1 MKILCLF
8 FICLT
13 WLSLCAA
20 HRSEALQAMADTDLA
35 ACTGQAGISMAIA
48 DLVVYHHQENIAFI
62 SNRKIDENTTTQ
74 TPLTLSNTQSLLTL
88 NAGRTDINGNGK
100 IDPITLDIGMLSD
113 LERLWKEPNWLPE
126 DQWEIIDALPAGVL
140 DRPVIALRAPDW
152 DRNLEI
158 RNNGISLNDVNLGS
172 FSLQGSKTQGWE
184 LFLSAGQIMKVT
196 APDDP
201 DDPNIRKA
209 GMDFEF
215 AFQKHIEAFTYSP
228 SESQT
233 LSFDNLYFAK
243 DLTFSETNASDITAS
258 GFFRLGNMREGK
270 PLSID
275 MGVTTEGRSQAT
287 PVLRLDLK
295 DASGSFA
302 VAGIRDIQGA
312 ETRNFGPVIA
322 EGIQIHHMRLEFPGR
337 GTP

>member
-1 MKILCLF
+1 MSAMKTFLLF
-8 FICLT
+8 FAA
-13 WLSLCAA
+13 LSSLHLCAA
-20 HRSEALQAMADTDLA
+20 HRSEALQAMTEKDLA

-48 DLVVYHHQENIAFI
+48 DLVVYHHMDSI
-62 SNRKIDENTTTQ
+62 SFTGSSKQ
-74 TPLTLSNTQSLLTL
+74 ALTLSNTQSLLTL

-100 IDPITLDIGMLSD
+100 IDPITFDIGMLSD

-126 DQWEIIDALPAGVL
+126 DQWETINALPAGVL
-140 DRPVIALRAPDW
+140 DRPTIALRAPDW

-158 RNNGISLNDVNLGS
+158 RNSGISLNNTNLGS
-172 FSLQGSKTQGWE
+172 FSLKGSKTQGWE
-184 LFLSAGQIMKVT
+184 LFLAAGQIT
-196 APDDP
+196 QSDT
-201 DDPNIRKA
+201 RKA
-209 GMDFEF
+209 GMDVEF

-233 LSFDNLYFAK
+233 LSFGNIYFAK
-243 DLTFSETNASDITAS
+243 NLIFSETNASDITAS

>member
-1 MKILCLF
+1 MNAMKTFLLF
-8 FICLT
+8 FAA
-13 WLSLCAA
+13 LSSLHLCAA
-20 HRSEALQAMADTDLA
+20 HRSEALQAMTESDLA
-35 ACTGQAGISMAIA
+35 DCTAQAGISMALA
-48 DLVVYHHQENIAFI
+48 DLVVYHHMDSISFI
-62 SNRKIDENTTTQ
+62 SKQKIDETTTIS
-74 TPLTLSNTQSLLTL
+74 TPLTLSNTKSLLTL
-88 NAGRTDINGNGK
+88 NAGITDINKNGF
-100 IDPITLDIGMLSD
+100 IDPITFDIGMLSD
-113 LERLWKEPNWLPE
+113 LGTLYRTGE
-126 DQWEIIDALPAGVL
+126 DPFAATTIWPSDVL

>member
-13 WLSLCAA
+13 WLSLFAA
-20 HRSEALQAMADTDLA
+20 NRSEALQAMADTDLA

-48 DLVVYHHQENIAFI
+48 DLVVYHHMDNISFI
-62 SNRKIDENTTTQ
+62 GSNTQ
-74 TPLTLSNTQSLLTL
+74 PLTLRNTQSLLTL
-88 NAGRTDINGNGK
+88 NAGRIDINGNGK
-100 IDPITLDIGMLSD
+100 IDPITFDIGMLSNLGKLYRTGED
-113 LERLWKEPNWLPE
+113 PFASTTNWPS
-126 DQWEIIDALPAGVL
+126 DVL